1 MINLILLTSALL
13 QLPSNTLVSNDV
25 TKTTLETVHTKAFIE
40 TWEPQ
45 EHSVSL
51 DNIEQRLSME
61 IMANLDGEF
70 ELVLAKID
78 DELTSQVELSIET
91 HSTMEKLTQQNA
103 K

>member
-13 QLPSNTLVSNDV
+13 QLPSDTLVSNDIKS
-25 TKTTLETVHTKAFIE
+25 TLKTMQTKAFKE
-40 TWEPQ
+40 TWKPQ
-45 EHSVSL
+45 QHSVSL

-61 IMANLDGEF
+61 IMANLDDEF
-70 ELVLAKID
+70 ESMLAKID
-78 DELTSQVELSIET
+78 DELTSQVELSVET